1 MSGDEELVQSIKLDP
16 RGAAVS
22 PARRA
27 MLDYVIVLTETPWA
41 VTEEHVGAMREN
53 GHSDQAIAVTNLVA
67 CFFAWCNRIVDGL
80 GIPMEDFW
88 PEEIRARENEVKQ
101 TPR

>member
-1 MSGDEELVQSIKLDP
+1 MVSIKLDP
-16 RGAAVS
+16 RGATVS
-22 PARRA
+22 EARRA
-27 MLDYVIVLTETPWA
+27 MLDYVIVLTEAPWA
-41 VTEEHVGAMREN
+41 VTEDLVIAMRN
-53 GHSDQAIAVTNLVA
+53 HGFSDQAIAVTNLVA

-88 PEEIRARENEVKQ
+88 PEELRAREQEVKQ